1 MTQKG
6 VIFDIKKFAVHDGP
20 GIRTTIFF
28 KGCPMDCW
36 WCHNPESHSTEPET
50 ITRQIFTGSSTKACY
65 ERKEIIGREVSINEV
80 MNEILKDQVFYEI
93 SNGGVSFSGGEPL
106 MQSKF
111 LLLLLKKSKENGL
124 HTVLDTSGC
133 ASPDIVKEIAAFVDL
148 FLYDLK
154 IVDEEKHKKY
164 TGKSNKEI
172 KENLEILTKA
182 NHKVIV
188 RIPIIPTINDNLE
201 DIKQFGKFLTKLK
214 IIRVELLPFHKI
226 GEEKY
231 KKLNKINRMKNIE
244 KPTKE
249 NMEEIKESLEKF
261 GLEVKIEE

>member
-1 MTQKG
+1 MAQKG

-20 GIRTTIFF
+20 GIRTTVFF

-50 ITRQIFTGSSTKACY
+50 ITREVFTGTSTKSCF
-65 ERKEIIGREVSINEV
+65 ERQELIGREISLDDVIT
-80 MNEILKDQVFYEI
+80 EILKDQVFYEI
-93 SNGGVSFSGGEPL
+93 SNGGVTFSGGEPL
-106 MQSKF
+106 LQSDF
-111 LLLLLKKSKENGL
+111 LFLLLKKSKELGL

-133 ASPDIVKEIAAFVDL
+133 ASSDIVTKIAEFIDL

-154 IVDEEKHKKY
+154 IVDEEKHKEY
-164 TGKSNKEI
+164 TGKSNEI
-172 KENLEILTKA
+172 IKQNLELLTKA
-182 NHKVIV
+182 KHKVIV

-201 DIKQFGKFLTKLK
+201 DIKQFGEYLSELE

-231 KKLNKINRMKNIE
+231 QKLNKINRMRDIQ

-249 NMEEIKESLEKF
+249 HMITIKERLEKYGF
-261 GLEVKIEE
+261 VVKIEE

>member
-1 MTQKG
+1 MVKKG

-36 WCHNPESHSTEPET
+36 WCHNPESHSTEIES
-50 ITRQIFTGSSTKACY
+50 ITRQIFSGSSTKACF
-65 ERKEIIGREVSINEV
+65 ERKEMIGREISVVEV
-80 MNEILKDQVFYEI
+80 LNEILKDLVFYEI

-106 MQSKF
+106 IQADF
-111 LLLLLKKSKENGL
+111 LLSLLKKSKEFGL

-133 ASPDIVKEIAAFVDL
+133 VSSDTVKKIIEFVDL

-154 IVDEEKHKKY
+154 IVDEKKHKKY
-164 TGKSNKEI
+164 TGKSNEVI
-172 KENLEILTKA
+172 KQNLEMLTKA
-182 NHKVIV
+182 KKEVIV

-201 DIKQFGKFLTKLK
+201 DIKLFGEYLTTLD
-214 IIRVELLPFHKI
+214 IIRVELLAFHKI

-231 KKLNKINRMKNIE
+231 NKLNKINRMKDIQ

-249 NMEEIKESLEKF
+249 HMITIKKRLEKY
-261 GLEVKIEE
+261 GLVVKIEE

>member
-1 MTQKG
+1 MSKKG

-50 ITRQIFTGSSTKACY
+50 ITRQVFTGSSSKACF
-65 ERKEIIGREVSINEV
+65 ERKELIGKEISL
-80 MNEILKDQVFYEI
+80 NEIIQEIMKDQIFYEI

-106 MQSKF
+106 MQSDF
-111 LLLLLKKSKENGL
+111 LLSLLKKSKKLGL

-133 ASPDIVKEIAAFVDL
+133 ASTDIMKEIAKFVDL

-164 TGKSNKEI
+164 TGKSNKDI
-172 KENLEILTKA
+172 VKNLEILTKTKY
-182 NHKVIV
+182 KVIV
-188 RIPIIPTINDNLE
+188 RIPIIPSINDNKD
-201 DIKQFGKFLTKLK
+201 DIKQFGEFLSKLE
-214 IIRVELLPFHKI
+214 IVRVELLSFHKL

-231 KKLNKINRMKNIE
+231 QKLNKINRMKDIQ

-249 NMEEIKESLEKF
+249 YMTKIKDSLEKY
-261 GLEVKIEE
+261 GLVVKIED

>member
-1 MTQKG
+1 MAQKG

-20 GIRTTIFF
+20 GIRTTVFF

-50 ITRQIFTGSSTKACY
+50 ITRQIFTGASTKACF
-65 ERKEIIGREVSINEV
+65 ERKELIGREISLD
-80 MNEILKDQVFYEI
+80 EIITEIMKDQVFYEI
-93 SNGGVSFSGGEPL
+93 SKGGVSFSGGEPL
-106 MQSKF
+106 MQSDF
-111 LLLLLKKSKENGL
+111 LLSLLKKSKALGL

-133 ASPDIVKEIAAFVDL
+133 ESSDIVKEIANFVDL

-154 IVDEEKHKKY
+154 IVDEKKHKKY
-164 TGKSNKEI
+164 TGKSNDII
-172 KENLEILTKA
+172 KQNLEMLTKLK
-182 NHKVIV
+182 HKVII
-188 RIPIIPTINDNLE
+188 RIPIIPTINDTLE
-201 DIKQFGKFLTKLK
+201 DIKQFGEFLSKLE

-231 KKLNKINRMKNIE
+231 HKLNKMNRMKDIQ

-249 NMEEIKESLEKF
+249 HMITIKERLEEY
-261 GLEVKIEE
+261 GLVVRIEE